1 MGTTNVSQSSRAGH
15 AHADV
20 RHAAPALPYP
30 QRRVRRHGRGPDP
43 ASERRLAATGQA
55 GAVRRG
61 GCAASQ
67 PAPWEPEPSFAS
79 QCFPASHGIPARIVL
94 YRMPIQSKSRSRMDL
109 ELAIRDEVVLRLA
122 ELYGRRPDEI
132 DRIGAC
138 KALSGRNLIE
148 HPS

>member
-20 RHAAPALPYP
+20 RHAAPALPHP

-43 ASERRLAATGQA
+43 
-55 GAVRRG
+55 
-61 GCAASQ
+61 
-67 PAPWEPEPSFAS
+67 AS

-132 DRIGAC
+132 DPDWS
-138 KALSGRNLIE
+138 L
-148 HPS
+148 

>member
-20 RHAAPALPYP
+20 RHAAPALPHP

-43 ASERRLAATGQA
+43 ASERCLAATGQA

-61 GCAASQ
+61 GVPPSQ

-132 DRIGAC
+132 DPDWS
-138 KALSGRNLIE
+138 L
-148 HPS
+148 